1 MVDFNLISL
10 NVSLLGRQFN
20 ANNGIGTSFFG
31 ALSSAALNRGPAVIA
46 PRAEEDDRSLINRYN
61 QIRNKSTFINENTS
75 ALHEA
80 GLDQDNKALLT
91 LYAAL
96 NDLKTIAEYAS
107 DSKTSSSLIA
117 GLSAQFQSGLSQVDQ
132 YLREAE
138 IDKLILL
145 AGEKKSFV
153 TSEVAL
159 GKDDRDIT
167 DNVVAAISD
176 TTAIV
181 DLNGDEVFTININTI
196 SDNDD
201 VTIDLSEISG
211 TLSL

>member
-1 MVDFNLISL
+1 MRD
-10 NVSLLGRQFN
+10 
-20 ANNGIGTSFFG
+20 
-31 ALSSAALNRGPAVIA
+31 
-46 PRAEEDDRSLINRYN
+46 
-61 QIRNKSTFINENTS
+61 
-75 ALHEA
+75 
-80 GLDQDNKALLT
+80 
-91 LYAAL
+91 
-96 NDLKTIAEYAS
+96 
-107 DSKTSSSLIA
+107 
-117 GLSAQFQSGLSQVDQ
+117 
-132 YLREAE
+132 AE

-181 DLNGDEVFTININTI
+181 DLKGDEVFTININTI

>member
-1 MVDFNLISL
+1 MIV
-10 NVSLLGRQFN
+10 
-20 ANNGIGTSFFG
+20 
-31 ALSSAALNRGPAVIA
+31 
-46 PRAEEDDRSLINRYN
+46 
-61 QIRNKSTFINENTS
+61 
-75 ALHEA
+75 
-80 GLDQDNKALLT
+80 
-91 LYAAL
+91 
-96 NDLKTIAEYAS
+96 
-107 DSKTSSSLIA
+107 

-132 YLREAE
+132 YLRDAE

-153 TSEVAL
+153 TSEVGL

-181 DLNGDEVFTININTI
+181 GLNGDEVFTININTI